1 MCHYLFW
8 GLSKMKI
15 RTINVLVALIYSQIL
30 LHFGKRYQL
39 NHDYRIEIALV
50 IFLILPCLLRKLG
63 FFTQFLDKKFNAIKE
78 VNQIRLNAKDS
89 VSYFLIYN
97 IPAIIFFTTLFYA
110 KKFVITDNNSYLLV
124 LLCGIA
130 LFLFY
135 DWLHHKFIIP
145 HYVKKR

>member
-1 MCHYLFW
+1 
-8 GLSKMKI
+8 MKI

-63 FFTQFLDKKFNAIKE
+63 FFTQFLDKKSNEIKE
-78 VNQIRLNAKDS
+78 VNQIRLNAKAT
-89 VSYFLIYN
+89 VSYFLLCN
-97 IPAIIFFTTLFYA
+97 ILTVILFTALFYT
-110 KKFVITDNNSYLLV
+110 KKFVITDNHSYL
-124 LLCGIA
+124 IA
-130 LFLFY
+130 LLFAITVLLFY
-135 DWLHHKFIIP
+135 DWLYHKFIIP